1 MMALVWLIDVVVIV
15 VKILGG
21 RMRVNP
27 VLRLG
32 LWLAV
37 LAGLVA
43 AALLLGVLL
52 VVLHRVL
59 TDQDV
64 LPLLPL

>member
-1 MMALVWLIDVVVIV
+1 MMALVWLIDLIVIV

-27 VLRLG
+27 VLRAG

-37 LAGLVA
+37 SSVA
-43 AALLLGVLL
+43 AAGAVAVGFALVLL
-52 VVLHRVL
+52 DHRL
-59 TDQDV
+59 AA
-64 LPLLPL
+64 

>member
-1 MMALVWLIDVVVIV
+1 MMAMVWLIDVVVIV

-21 RMRVNP
+21 RMKVNP

-37 LAGLVA
+37 SSAAVAGFAVLG
-43 AALLLGVLL
+43 ALMVLL
-52 VVLHRVL
+52 QRWLASM
-59 TDQDV
+59 
-64 LPLLPL
+64 